1 MKKIVITGLCSL
13 FLLAGCGDEGE
24 EVTKENKSAE
34 TEHAHMSHMDDGG
47 KIPEGLA
54 EAKDPK
60 FEVGSKA
67 VLEADHMSG
76 MKGAEATIVGAF
88 DTTVYAVTYTSADDG
103 EKVENHKWV
112 IHEELEATDG
122 KGIVGSNVK
131 LNANH
136 MEGMDGAEAIIES
149 SEDTTVYMV
158 DYTSLTDGAEV
169 KNHKWVTETE
179 LTEIK

>member
-1 MKKIVITGLCSL
+1 MKKMAILGLCSL

-24 EVTKENKSAE
+24 KTVKDTNTEQ
-34 TEHAHMSHMDDGG
+34 EHAHMNHMDEGG
-47 KIPEGLA
+47 EIPKGLA
-54 EAKDPK
+54 EAENPK

-67 VLEADHMSG
+67 IIKADHMNG
-76 MKGAEATIVGAF
+76 MEGAEATIAGAF
-88 DTTVYAVTYTSADDG
+88 DTTVYAVTYNSTTDE
-103 EKVENHKWV
+103 EKIENHKWV

-149 SEDTTVYMV
+149 SEDTTVYMI
-158 DYTSLTDGAEV
+158 DYVSTSDGTKV
-169 KNHKWVTETE
+169 KNHKWVTEDE
-179 LTEIK
+179 LSEDK